1 MKKECLEVFDETRS
15 EEYYGFVGRVVL
27 WILIVFLRV
36 GGGFVLFWE
45 EILLFWVWNRAS
57 INFFEVKEFLG
68 REVR

>member
-1 MKKECLEVFDETRS
+1 M
-15 EEYYGFVGRVVL
+15 